1 MRIAVDTNRYV
12 DFAKGLP
19 EAVDRLRRADEIL
32 VPFIVLGELRAGFAG
47 GSRSGPN
54 EANLARFLDSS
65 RVGVMLADEDTTH
78 HYARL
83 FQQLRRQGTPIP
95 TNDLRPPSLRP
106 RYTLRPPAA
115 DPSVVN
121 RAWPVALT
129 SPRPWRN
136 AWPARSPVQA
146 SRNGVET
153 QGGVQ

>member
-95 TNDLRPPSLRP
+95 TNDLWIAALVVQHDLHLFARDTHFDHLPQIP
-106 RYTLRPPAA
+106 RL
-115 DPSVVN
+115 
-121 RAWPVALT
+121 
-129 SPRPWRN
+129 
-136 AWPARSPVQA
+136 
-146 SRNGVET
+146 
-153 QGGVQ
+153 